1 MSKTETSEA
10 DSDPKT
16 TQSSAL
22 LITILLV
29 ISIVLSVLL
38 IAFTVGSILL
48 SAGTVGLWP
57 LVKDWVANPIIKL
70 GIALSFL
77 SFGVVL
83 FHIKSRYPRFFIFL
97 EFVFA
102 VTLAWV
108 ALGESDA
115 SRLTVSLAIAATAFA
130 TADIVKGLQSLGGSS
145 TETTSFN
152 PSFGFDRNN
161 IRVYQGEKLIC
172 TIPKGINNAA
182 YKIDLEKLQQRI
194 KVLEDRPG

>member
-16 TQSSAL
+16 PQSSAL

-29 ISIVLSVLL
+29 ISIVLSLL
-38 IAFTVGSILL
+38 FIAFAVGSILL

-57 LVKDWVANPIIKL
+57 LVKDWVENPIIKL

-83 FHIKSRYPRFFIFL
+83 FHIKSGYPRFFIFL
-97 EFVFA
+97 EIVFA

>member
-1 MSKTETSEA
+1 MSNTETSEA
-10 DSDPKT
+10 DSNPKT
-16 TQSSAL
+16 PQSSAL

-38 IAFTVGSILL
+38 IAFAVGSILL

-57 LVKDWVANPIIKL
+57 LVKDWVTNPIIKL

-83 FHIKSRYPRFFIFL
+83 FHIKSHYQRFFMFL
-97 EFVFA
+97 EIVFA

-130 TADIVKGLQSLGGSS
+130 TADIVKGLQSLGNSS

-172 TIPKGINNAA
+172 TIPKGISNAA
-182 YKIDLEKLQQRI
+182 YKIDLEKLERRI

>member
-16 TQSSAL
+16 LQSSAL

-57 LVKDWVANPIIKL
+57 LVKDWVENPIIKL

-97 EFVFA
+97 EIVFA

-182 YKIDLEKLQQRI
+182 YKIDLEKLEQRI